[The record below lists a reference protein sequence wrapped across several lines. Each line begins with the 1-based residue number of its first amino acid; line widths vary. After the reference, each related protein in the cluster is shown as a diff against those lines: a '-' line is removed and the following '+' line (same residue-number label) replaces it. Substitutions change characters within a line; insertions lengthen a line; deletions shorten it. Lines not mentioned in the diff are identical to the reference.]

1 MKYSVI
7 DLQVEDIMW
16 FGIDTNGLIFACTTA
31 GCANVPDFVCKS
43 REINELICGFFM
55 DELKKTTSEIL
66 ETSYENNTLI
76 NDAIDLS
83 QKGVFCFDAVIDD
96 NNHENEYI
104 KISSP
109 SAPLHFEELPDS
121 IKSVI
126 RDHYVNVDITATK
139 YLQVTHGY

>member
-55 DELKKTTSEIL
+55 DELKKIIL
-66 ETSYENNTLI
+66 LLMMQLTCH
-76 NDAIDLS
+76 
-83 QKGVFCFDAVIDD
+83 KRVCFA
-96 NNHENEYI
+96 
-104 KISSP
+104 
-109 SAPLHFEELPDS
+109 L
-121 IKSVI
+121 
-126 RDHYVNVDITATK
+126 T
-139 YLQVTHGY
+139 Q